1 MYEKTL
7 LAHKRFSA
15 NMRRVKNLTEL
26 AVSNEGRFKP
36 ISFWTYDGVSA
47 DLFRAIVVLMHASV
61 EDLVREHVKGAR
73 SFTYSGANDI
83 FKSLTRSGYDPSPLE
98 HLRNPLQQ
106 FVLRRHRIVHYGDLN
121 DAADDVKPWNMADV
135 WMLTQWQLTVAA
147 FLYKFLEVVTEPA
160 ELFTTRY
167 NLACA
172 ALHENVKLGH
182 DLANMS
188 KRIERPITLENADK
202 AQAVLSE
209 LQDRLTAISRLL
221 NEMQN

>member
-15 NMRRVKNLTEL
+15 NMRRVKDLTSL
-26 AVSNEGRFKP
+26 AISNEGQFKAVG
-36 ISFWTYDGVSA
+36 FWKYEGISA
-47 DLFRAIVVLMHASV
+47 DLFRAIVVLMHAAV
-61 EDLVREHVKGAR
+61 EDLVRNHVKNPT
-73 SFTYSGANDI
+73 SFTFSGANDI
-83 FKSLTRSGYDPSPLE
+83 FKHLTKSGYNTSSLE
-98 HLRNPLQQ
+98 YLRKPLQQ
-106 FVLRRHRIVHYGDLN
+106 FAERRHRIVHYGDLSTSS
-121 DAADDVKPWNMADV
+121 DDVEPWGMADV

-167 NLACA
+167 NLACE
-172 ALHENVKLGH
+172 ALRENVKLGH